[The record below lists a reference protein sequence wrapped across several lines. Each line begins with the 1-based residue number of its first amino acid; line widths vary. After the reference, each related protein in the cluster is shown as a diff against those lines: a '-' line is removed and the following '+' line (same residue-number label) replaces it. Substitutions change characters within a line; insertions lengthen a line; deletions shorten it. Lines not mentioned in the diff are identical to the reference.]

1 MNEFVIVQAKDWGHY
16 DSQIDGDF
24 SFEMAD
30 GEIFGLLVSEDVDK
44 IVIAHQRFQRQL
56 RHVTV
61 VPKSNVVSVSR
72 FPIEA
77 KE

>member
-1 MNEFVIVQAKDWGHY
+1 MQEFVIVTARDWGHY

-24 SFEMAD
+24 AFEM
-30 GEIFGLLVSEDVDK
+30 IFGLLVSEDDK
-44 IVIAHQRFQRQL
+44 QIVIAHQRFQLQL

-61 VPKSNVVSVSR
+61 IPKSNVVNISR

-77 KE
+77 K